1 MDCKTVADRL
11 AAWLDG
17 ELAPAERQWLEQHV
31 ERCPACAER
40 AAALAEQQEHLAALA
55 PTPGALQHPER
66 FWAPMDQRLEGEL
79 QAMQS
84 RADRRALHPA
94 PLPLWRRQHAVGL
107 PAICAYA
114 AALLLLVAFGAR
126 QSAALSA
133 AQAQVQRLESDLQR
147 ADRLIAQPPP
157 AEPALYRTVSY
168 TPERG
173 HF

>member
-17 ELAPAERQWLEQHV
+17 ELAPAERQWLEQHI

-40 AAALAEQQEHLAALA
+40 AAALAEQQEALAALA
-55 PTPGALQHPER
+55 PTPAALQRPDH
-66 FWAPMDQRLEGEL
+66 FWASMDQRLDAEL
-79 QAMQS
+79 SAMELRATQQA
-84 RADRRALHPA
+84 RHPPA
-94 PLPLWRRQHAVGL
+94 PPLWRRQHAVGL